1 VVDYSIFVSTWWD
14 PFMHQRICFEIVEEF
29 EVRMTRAIQP
39 CLLLEALDGRYADID
54 NEGTRD

>member
-1 VVDYSIFVSTWWD
+1 MFVSTWWD
-14 PFMHQRICFEIVEEF
+14 PFMHQRICLEIVEEF

-54 NEGTRD
+54 NEGARD